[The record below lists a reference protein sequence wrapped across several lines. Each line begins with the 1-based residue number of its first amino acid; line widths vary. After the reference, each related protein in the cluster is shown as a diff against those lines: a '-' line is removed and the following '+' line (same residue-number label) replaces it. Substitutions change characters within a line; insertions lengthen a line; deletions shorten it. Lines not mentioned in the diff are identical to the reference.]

1 MAEYYMFHKPKGCI
15 TARRD
20 PRNKTV
26 MDYFPEE
33 KREQLFPVGRLDK
46 DTEGLLLVTDDGVL
60 CHRLLSPEM
69 LVEKTY
75 YFHALGSLT
84 VKDTTAIESGINPFT
99 DKGIVTAPAK
109 MEIVART
116 TLGCVKEFLSGKD
129 IALANKKG
137 DRVVTTGRITV
148 TEGKKHQVKRMLM
161 SRGCRVVYLKRISM
175 AGLAIDSD
183 LSPGNYRSLT
193 EKEIS
198 ILKSI

>member
-69 LVEKTY
+69 LIEKTY
-75 YFHALGSLT
+75 YFQALGVLT
-84 VKDTTAIESGINPFT
+84 EKDARVIESGVNPFT
-99 DKGIVTAPAK
+99 NKDILTAPAK
-109 MEIVART
+109 VEIISQT
-116 TLGCVKEFLSGKD
+116 TLNCVKEFLSGKD
-129 IALANKKG
+129 ITLANKKG
-137 DRVVTTGRITV
+137 NKQVTVGRITI

-198 ILKSI
+198 VLKSI